1 MRFTSPETSE
11 ISTMNEGQFLKLTA
25 TAAEPIQQN
34 TDIILALLGEFPF
47 DTFEVS
53 EDCVMAFAKAEDI
66 GEMLLIEM
74 GETLEPFCSKPFET
88 EVIEKQN
95 WNEEWEKQFF
105 DPITVDDIVH
115 IRAPFHPTGPEVPY
129 CITIEPRMSFGTGHH
144 RTTQMMLS
152 LMLKQKMSFGDS
164 KVLDMGCGTG
174 VLGIMAEK
182 LGAKAVLGIDNE
194 PWAVENAI
202 DNAAANQ
209 CNVFTAQ
216 FGDAGLLKPMN
227 DEYYEVVLANIHLNV
242 LMTDGAAYLRVLK
255 SGGLLFVS
263 GFYVQDLPILHSYF
277 AGLGA
282 TLIADTNL
290 EEWCAAVFRK

>member
-1 MRFTSPETSE
+1 
-11 ISTMNEGQFLKLTA
+11 MNEGQFLKVIA

-34 TDIILALLGEFPF
+34 TEIILALLGEFPF
-47 DTFEVS
+47 DTFEVT
-53 EDCVMAFAKAEDI
+53 DDRVLAFAKAEDI
-66 GEMLLIEM
+66 GEDLLNEI

-115 IRAPFHPTGPEVPY
+115 IRAPFHPGGPEIPY

-152 LMLKQKMSFGDS
+152 LMLKQAPEFEKSE
-164 KVLDMGCGTG
+164 VLDMGCGTG
-174 VLGIMAEK
+174 VLGILAEK
-182 LGAKAVLGIDNE
+182 LGAKAILGIDNE

-202 DNAAANQ
+202 DNASANHCAVFSAA
-209 CNVFTAQ
+209 
-216 FGDAGLLKPMN
+216 FGDATLLKPMEAGCF
-227 DEYYEVVLANIHLNV
+227 DAILANIHLNV
-242 LMTDGAAYLRVLK
+242 LMTDGAAYMRVLK

-263 GFYVQDLPILHSYF
+263 GFYVQDLPILQTYF
-277 AGLGA
+277 SGLGA
-282 TLIADTNL
+282 NLIADTNL
-290 EEWCAAVFRK
+290 EGWCAAVFRK